1 MSNRE
6 ALIASGD
13 YWIFAVD
20 TVVDGWF
27 APINEEDGYPDLIYA
42 TEADARDG
50 LVQEERD
57 DEYFIVHASDYLH
70 FRRTFSNGIAGES
83 LPITRENPNEPLS

>member
-13 YWIFAVD
+13 YWIIVVD
-20 TVVDGWF
+20 TALDGWF

-42 TEADARDG
+42 TETDAQDG
-50 LVQEERD
+50 LVQGNLTR
-57 DEYFIVHASDYLH
+57 YFIVHASDYLH

-83 LPITRENPNEPLS
+83 LPTTRENPNEPLT